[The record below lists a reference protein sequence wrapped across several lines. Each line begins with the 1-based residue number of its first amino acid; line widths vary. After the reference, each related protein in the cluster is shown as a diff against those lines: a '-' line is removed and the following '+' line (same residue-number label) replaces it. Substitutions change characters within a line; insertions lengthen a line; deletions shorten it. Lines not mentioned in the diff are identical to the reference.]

1 MIESDYGF
9 LQFSHEKIKFLFK
22 IFNLRADFVQTS
34 CLLKPAAK
42 MPTFCVDEYLPSLP
56 VPDLAK
62 TIDKYLASIKPFV
75 DPSEYAESEKIAN
88 NFKHGIGG
96 DLNKLLNEKAK
107 HERNWVTPK
116 QLYTHFDCVLIVF
129 A

>member
-22 IFNLRADFVQTS
+22 IFNLRADFFQTS
-34 CLLKPAAK
+34 CLLKPAK

-56 VPDLAK
+56 VPDLDK
-62 TIDKYLASIKPFV
+62 TIAKYLESIKPFV
-75 DPSEYAESEKIAN
+75 DQSEYANSEKIAN
-88 NFKHGIGG
+88 NFKHGIGR

-107 HERNWVTPK
+107 HERNWVIPK
-116 QLYTHFDCVLIVF
+116 QTNNSQFSRILIVIF
-129 A
+129 